1 MKTLNLI
8 ALNILGVLLFLLQS
22 CNQTVNT
29 DTETATNGSIIVAAD
44 ETYKPILDSELMVF
58 KEIYPDAHVKIIYMP
73 YASLF
78 NALNQDSI
86 RLIFTGYSLDTPQ
99 LNEIKKLIQYYPKK
113 AILGYDAVAFITH
126 PDNIDLSIT
135 ESDIISVLTGKK
147 QDWKDIT
154 TDKSGKINVVF
165 DNQNSSTAKYLL
177 DSILNN
183 QPLAENCFAVN
194 NNEEVIKYVSS
205 HPSSIGVIGVNWIS
219 NINDSSVQNFRKEI
233 IPVRIK
239 KNEFSKGIAPYQ
251 AYIADKTYSYCR
263 DITALIK
270 EAGPGLGHGFVNFV
284 GGEKGQRIILKS
296 GLVPA
301 TMPLRNIRVRET
313 IKN

>member
-1 MKTLNLI
+1 MKMPNLI
-8 ALNILGVLLFLLQS
+8 AFKFFGIFLFLFVS

-29 DTETATNGSIIVAAD
+29 NTETATNGSIIVAAD

-58 KEIYPDAHVKIIYMP
+58 KEIYPDAHVKIIYLP

-78 NALNQDSI
+78 NALKQDSI
-86 RLIFTGYSLDTPQ
+86 RVIFSGYALDTAQ
-99 LNEIKKLIQYYPKK
+99 LTEIKKLIQYYPKK
-113 AILGYDAVAFITH
+113 AVLGYDAVAFITH
-126 PDNIDLSIT
+126 PDNGNVSIT
-135 ESDIISVLTGKK
+135 EGDIISLLTGKK

-154 TDKSGKINVVF
+154 SNKSGKISIVF
-165 DNQNSSTAKYLL
+165 DNQNSSTTKYLL
-177 DSILNN
+177 DSMLHY
-183 QPLAENCFAVN
+183 QPLAPNCFAVN
-194 NNEEVIKYVSS
+194 TNEEVIQYVAE

-219 NINDSSVQNFRKEI
+219 NINDSAVQNFRKEI
-233 IPVRIK
+233 TPIRIK
-239 KNEFSKGIAPYQ
+239 RNEFTKGIAPYQ
-251 AYIADKTYSYCR
+251 AYIADKTYAYCR
-263 DITALIK
+263 DMTALIK

-313 IKN
+313 INN